1 VTPQVLVVLESS
13 GGRLAGASR
22 EAVSEARRLAGDAT
36 NLHGVLVGSGEEAA
50 EVGQL
55 GVGHVVAF
63 RGEKSTPLPTA
74 VWSAAVAE
82 VAKTTS
88 PAIIV
93 VGGTIAGRDLVG
105 RLAARWDA
113 SAATGVTD
121 VQWSD
126 SGAVRVRRPI
136 FGGRATE
143 ERTLDGPRIVVGLRP
158 HAFEEAGGAAA
169 PSKVETSSLPSVPA
183 SWLEAK
189 RTGESST
196 PSGSGPSLA
205 DASIVV
211 SGGRG
216 VRSPENFHLIEEL
229 AQSLGAAVGAS
240 RAVTDAGWKPSPY
253 QVGQT
258 GKTVSPQLYIAVGIS
273 GAIQHLVG
281 ILSSRVIVA
290 INSDPQAPIFK
301 VADYGVVGDLFQLV
315 PALTQEIR
323 RVRGQGN

>member
-1 VTPQVLVVLESS
+1 MSPQVLVVGEFS
-13 GGRLAGASR
+13 GGHLTGASR
-22 EAVSEARRLAGDAT
+22 EAIGEARRLAGESA
-36 NLHGVLVGSGEEAA
+36 NLRGVAVGSREEAA
-50 EVGQL
+50 EMGRL
-55 GVGHVVAF
+55 GVADIVAVQA
-63 RGEKSTPLPTA
+63 EASTSLTTA

-82 VAKTTS
+82 VAKTHS
-88 PAIIV
+88 PGIIV
-93 VGGTIAGRDLVG
+93 IGGSTAGRDLVG

-113 SAATGVTD
+113 SAATGVTE
-121 VQWSD
+121 VQWAD
-126 SGAVRVRRPI
+126 ERAVRVRRPI

-143 ERTLDGPRIVVGLRP
+143 ERTLDGPRIVIGLRS
-158 HAFEEAGGAAA
+158 HAFGDAGGEDSA
-169 PSKVETSSLPSVPA
+169 PRVATIPLPSIPPN
-183 SWLEAK
+183 WLEAK
-189 RTGESST
+189 CTGVSSA
-196 PSGSGPSLA
+196 PAGSGPALA
-205 DASIVV
+205 DAAIVV

-240 RAVTDAGWKPSPY
+240 RAVTDAGWRPASF

-290 INSDPQAPIFK
+290 INSDAQAPIFK
-301 VADYGVVGDLFQLV
+301 VADYGLVGDLFQIL

-323 RVRGQGN
+323 RVRGRGT